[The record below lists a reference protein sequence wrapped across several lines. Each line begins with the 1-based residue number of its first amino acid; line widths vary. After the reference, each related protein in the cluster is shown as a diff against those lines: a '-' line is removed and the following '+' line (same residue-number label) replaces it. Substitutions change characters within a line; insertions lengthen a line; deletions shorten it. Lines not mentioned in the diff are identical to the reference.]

1 MRKIAIVYLIL
12 IVFAETWIVFV
23 GLVPGFMVYAALILA
38 LLSHYAVSDQT
49 ARHRLLAVLA
59 LVPLLRVLSLVLP
72 FPQLPVVYWNGL
84 VGVVLLMVIG
94 FVIRLLH
101 LSREELGLTLHRPRY
116 QLLVGSAGIPL
127 GFLGYLFSKSWANSG
142 SYHSITFALLA
153 IFAGI
158 IEEFIFRGLL
168 QNASW
173 GVFGEAST
181 VYTSTLYATV
191 YMGTHSAG
199 YVAVVGFSGL
209 LASWSTQRTHS
220 LLGAILLRTFFL
232 GGLLLVWPSGK
243 LF

>member
-1 MRKIAIVYLIL
+1 MRKVAIVYLIL

-23 GLVPGFMVYAALILA
+23 GLVPGFVVYAVLVVV

-59 LVPLLRVLSLVLP
+59 LVPLLRMLSLILP
-72 FPQLPVVYWNGL
+72 IPQLPVVYWNGL
-84 VGVVLLMVIG
+84 VGVVLLMVLG
-94 FVIRLLH
+94 FAIRLLRF
-101 LSREELGLTLHRPRY
+101 SREGLGFTLHRPRF

-127 GFLGYLFSKSWANSG
+127 GFLAYLYSKSWANNG

-168 QNASW
+168 QNVSW
-173 GVFGEAST
+173 EVFGGAST
-181 VYTSTLYATV
+181 VYTSILYATV
-191 YMGTHSAG
+191 YMGTLSAG

-220 LLGAILLRTFFL
+220 LFGAILLRTFFL
-232 GGLLLVWPSGK
+232 GGLLLVWPSAK